1 MSRLRFPNALPGI
14 EGRWVVPVK
23 AVWFALLALAL
34 LGTTFGTWAMGTA
47 MRDSNRV
54 WAELGLRSTP
64 GEGQSL
70 MVHPFGSAGRQ
81 AGIAP
86 NSLLLAINGT
96 PIIQG
101 NEKAVLDR
109 AGPSPM
115 LRLASP
121 GEAPRELRLVR
132 DPRNA
137 LAGDPGLPF
146 SYATLQNII
155 LGSAFAINIAFLSVA
170 ILLFRRRP
178 RDPVAML
185 LSAGMLLIVGSDIG
199 ALPFAFLE
207 TFQGHAVGLGWT
219 MIVIALFAFP
229 NGRFYPRWTLIGV
242 PLALLYLADR
252 YFQVA
257 IGYPLYLILMGLAVA
272 AIAHRYVVL
281 PPGPARQQVKWSL
294 LGFAAGLACSVAL
307 SASASIAAR
316 FVDDAAASMWLQL
329 ANVFFYTGAF
339 VTFALGLLVSL
350 LRYRLYDADA
360 AISRSAGYAVLTLLL
375 AGTFGAS
382 AKLIE
387 WFFETS
393 FGADAGALPGAIG
406 AGLAVVLITPMHNR
420 IHGWTERRF
429 QKALLRLRRDLP
441 DCVGDLR
448 ETAGMAEL
456 LDEIL
461 TRILAG
467 TRAVRAAVV
476 IEGET
481 VAARG
486 EGGADFPVSVPLRVE
501 YQRMDIGALR
511 VGPRPDG
518 SAPGK
523 DERDALAEIADPIAR
538 AVRIVRLR
546 EAKQHRQESEM
557 AELRASLERLTRS
570 DAGGSGNLPT

>member
-1 MSRLRFPNALPGI
+1 MSGVRFPKALPEI
-14 EGRWVVPVK
+14 EGRWLVPVK
-23 AVWFALLALAL
+23 AVWFALLAFAL
-34 LGTTFGTWAMGTA
+34 IGTTFGTWALGTS

-64 GEGQSL
+64 GEGQSI
-70 MVHPFGSAGRQ
+70 MVHPFGPAGRQ

-86 NSLLLAINGT
+86 NSLLIAINGT

-101 NEKAVLDR
+101 NERAVLER

-121 GEAPRELRLVR
+121 GEASRELRLVR

-137 LAGDPGLPF
+137 LADEPGLPV
-146 SYATLQNII
+146 SYATLQAII
-155 LGSAFAINIAFLSVA
+155 LGSAFAINIAFLAVA

-185 LSAGMLLIVGSDIG
+185 LSGGMLLIVGSDVG
-199 ALPFAFLE
+199 ALPFAWLE
-207 TFQGHAVGLGWT
+207 TFQGNAVALGWT
-219 MIVIALFAFP
+219 MVVIGLFAFP
-229 NGRFYPRWTLIGV
+229 DGRFQPRWTFAGV
-242 PLALLYLADR
+242 PLALLYLADKF
-252 YFQVA
+252 FQVA
-257 IGYPLYLILMGLAVA
+257 KGYPLFLILMGLAVA
-272 AIAHRYVVL
+272 AISHRYIVL
-281 PPGPARQQVKWSL
+281 PAGPARQQVKWSL
-294 LGFAAGLACSVAL
+294 LGFASGLACSMAL
-307 SASASIAAR
+307 SGSALIAPHFAA
-316 FVDDAAASMWLQL
+316 DAAAGMWLQL
-329 ANVFFYTGAF
+329 GNVFFYTGIF
-339 VTFALGLLVSL
+339 VTISLGLLVSL
-350 LRYRLYDADA
+350 LRFRLYDADA

-382 AKLIE
+382 AKMIE

-393 FGADAGALPGAIG
+393 FGGDAGALPGAIG

-420 IHGWTERRF
+420 IHRWAEGRF
-429 QKALLRLRRDLP
+429 QSALRHLRRDVP

-448 ETAGMAEL
+448 ETAGMTEM
-456 LDEIL
+456 LDEVL
-461 TRILAG
+461 ARILAG

-476 IEGET
+476 IDGET

-486 EGGADFPVSVPLRVE
+486 DGGADFPVSVPLRVA
-501 YQRMDIGALR
+501 YQQLEIGALL

-538 AVRIVRLR
+538 AVRIVRRR
-546 EAKQHRQESEM
+546 EETQHRLESQI
-557 AELRASLERLTRS
+557 AELRAALRRPARPGSAEARS
-570 DAGGSGNLPT
+570 TPC